1 MSVYVSVGVREEGV
15 CVCVCV
21 CVGTCRS
28 ACASIFKKACVRAC
42 SVTSKGPAA
51 LGFAMCPES
60 FDTSRCI
67 IKTLPHLLARRE
79 SRQVSHCGAH

>member
-1 MSVYVSVGVREEGV
+1 MRV
-15 CVCVCV
+15 CVCVCRWEYV
-21 CVGTCRS
+21 KGCVGTYRS
-28 ACASIFKKACVRAC
+28 ARVRIFKKACVRAC

-67 IKTLPHLLARRE
+67 IKTLPHLLARQE
-79 SRQVSHCGAH
+79 TRQVSHSRAH